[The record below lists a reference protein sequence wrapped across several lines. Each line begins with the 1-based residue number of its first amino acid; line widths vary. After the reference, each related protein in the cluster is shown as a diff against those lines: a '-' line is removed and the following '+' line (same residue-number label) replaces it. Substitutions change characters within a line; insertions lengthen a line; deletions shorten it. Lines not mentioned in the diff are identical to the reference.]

1 LEAVM
6 MRRVLGACVVV
17 LACVGLLSSCALLPV
32 VDETKTADVEMQH
45 IADDVKHHNAAALK
59 ELFSKTALAKATDLD
74 GEVRKFL
81 SLFPSGFTSW
91 SDPDGGP
98 GDTSVNE
105 GDGPTI
111 LLDGTYKVHA
121 NGKTYDLYFAD
132 FVVNQIHPDNVGLY
146 ALGVA
151 PYNAYPGTK
160 PTAASTAFFAW
171 AGQYEIKTKN
181 AEATGIPS
189 VYVYEPAK

>member
-1 LEAVM
+1 M
-6 MRRVLGACVVV
+6 
-17 LACVGLLSSCALLPV
+17 CVGLLSSCALLPLA
-32 VDETKTADVEMQH
+32 DETKTADVEMQH
-45 IADDVKHHNAAALK
+45 IADDVKHHDAAALK
-59 ELFSKTALAKATDLD
+59 GLFSKTALAKATDLD

-81 SLFPSGFTSW
+81 SFFPSGFTSW

-98 GDTSVNE
+98 GDMSVNE
-105 GDGPTI
+105 GDGPTV
-111 LLDGTYKVHA
+111 LLDGNYKVHA

-151 PYNAYPGTK
+151 PYNAYPTTK
-160 PTAASTAFFAW
+160 PTAASNALSAW
-171 AGQYEIKTKN
+171 AGQYKIKTKN

-189 VYVYEPAK
+189 VYVYEPPK